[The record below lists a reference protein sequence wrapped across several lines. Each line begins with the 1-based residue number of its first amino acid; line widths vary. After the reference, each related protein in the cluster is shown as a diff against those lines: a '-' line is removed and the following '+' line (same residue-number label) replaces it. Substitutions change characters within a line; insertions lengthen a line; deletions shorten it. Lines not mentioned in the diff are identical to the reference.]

1 MANTYLTNNI
11 VTKTALAILHNKL
24 QFVSRINQDYT
35 KRFGD
40 KNNQI
45 GDSIRIRLAN
55 QFLVRSGNTYSAGD
69 VTEQNVD
76 LTLATLAGVDFDIG
90 STDLSVKV
98 EEYASRWLEPAMS
111 RLAAEIEKNVL
122 ANVTPQIWN
131 QVGTAG
137 TTIATAAVVLA
148 AGQKL
153 DEFLAPMDSNR
164 VLDVTPSA
172 NAAMVDVLKGLFQSS
187 EKIAE
192 QYEAGYMGIALGF
205 TWVRS
210 NLLWKHTP
218 IDTAGT
224 LLVNG
229 ASQTGATLAID
240 GFTAATGTF
249 AKGTVFTLA
258 GVYAINPE
266 TKDSYSFLQQ
276 FTVLAAGT
284 ISGNAIAAL
293 SISPSIVTSGAT
305 QTVSASPADNAALT
319 IMSGTSTAGYVQNLA
334 FHRDAFTFVSVA
346 QEVPKGV
353 DIGEQES
360 DEGIT
365 LRLVRFYDGTNN
377 VFKTRFD
384 CLYGS
389 AVLHP
394 QFACRLTN

>member
-1 MANTYLTNNI
+1 MNTYLTSNI
-11 VTKTALAILHNKL
+11 ITKAALAILHNKL
-24 QFVSRINQDYT
+24 QFVNRINQDYT

-55 QFLVRSGNTYSAGD
+55 QFLVRSGDTYSAGT
-69 VTEQNVD
+69 VTEQAVT

-98 EEYASRWLEPAMS
+98 EDYAGRWLEPAMQ

-148 AGQKL
+148 AGEKL
-153 DEFLAPMDSNR
+153 DEFLAPMDDNR
-164 VLDVTPSA
+164 VLDITPSA
-172 NAAMVDVLKGLFQSS
+172 NAAMVDALKGLFQSS
-187 EKIAE
+187 EKISE
-192 QYEAGYMGIALGF
+192 QYTAGYMGIALGF

-210 NLLWKHTP
+210 NLLWKHVP
-218 IDTAGT
+218 ITTAGT
-224 LLVNG
+224 ILVNG

-240 GFTAATGTF
+240 GFTSATGTF
-249 AKGTVFTLA
+249 ALGTVFTIA

-266 TKDSYSFLQQ
+266 TKVAYSFLQQ
-276 FTVLAAGT
+276 FTVTTAGT
-284 ISGNAIAAL
+284 ISGNAVAAL
-293 SISPSIVTSGAT
+293 AISPSIVTSGAT
-305 QTVSASPADNAALT
+305 QTVDSSPADNAALT
-319 IMSGTSTAGYVQNLA
+319 IMSGTSTAGYVQNMG

-360 DEGIT
+360 EEGIT

-394 QFACRLTN
+394 EFAVRLTN